1 MNVMIT
7 GGAGYIGTELVKELY
22 NDDTIENIIIY
33 DNLSRKNH
41 NFFIGLDKFKNKKV
55 SFVQGDI
62 LDSRKL
68 KSLLEETDTVYH
80 LAAKVT
86 TPFANHDAHNFD
98 QVNNWGTSE
107 LTYLIENS
115 NVKTFVYAS
124 STSVYGASN
133 EALDVA
139 SSLRPKTYYSI
150 SKMKGEEHVRRLQDS
165 NIATYILRLGNVYGY
180 SKSMRLDSVINK
192 FMFEANF
199 MNKVRI
205 QGTGNQKRS
214 FIHIDRLT
222 ASLKKFTTDKI
233 PSGTYNLVENSF
245 TINEIV
251 DTLKEIYPELE
262 MLYVNQD
269 MHMRSL
275 HVAKEDTS
283 LLGSAI
289 NSSALLEDLKDF
301 KERFV
306 Y

>member
-1 MNVMIT
+1 MNVLIT
-7 GGAGYIGTELVKELY
+7 GGTGYIGTELVRELY
-22 NDDTIENIIIY
+22 NDDSIENIIIY

-68 KSLLEETDTVYH
+68 KFHLESIDTVYH

-133 EALDVA
+133 EALDVM
-139 SSLRPKTYYSI
+139 SSLQPKTYYSI
-150 SKMKGEEHVRRLQDS
+150 SKMKGEAHVRRLQDS

-214 FIHIDRLT
+214 FIHVNRLT
-222 ASLKKFTTDKI
+222 ASLKKFATDKI

-301 KERFV
+301 KDRFV